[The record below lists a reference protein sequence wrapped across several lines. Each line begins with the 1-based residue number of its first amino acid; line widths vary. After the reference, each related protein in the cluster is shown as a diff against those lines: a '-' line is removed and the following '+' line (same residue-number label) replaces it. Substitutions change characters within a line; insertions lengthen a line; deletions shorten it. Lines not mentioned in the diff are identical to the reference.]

1 MSGAARLARLRPRR
15 ETVGAL
21 AALTLAEVAALAVYL
36 AAMPVA
42 VTELRYFLYPF
53 AWLNASALAVWR
65 VSPRVPAGEWR
76 RRRLAAAGVGA
87 AYFLVLAAVGGVLA
101 ASGPGTGVTVHWA
114 LPPGWGPMVLA
125 DAGPVR
131 VAAAPYRVAG
141 YLALAYLVYATLADA
156 EASLAGGVVG
166 LFSCVSC
173 TLPLL
178 AAVVSSLAGGAV
190 AFGSASALS
199 YDLSTAVFLLAVAL
213 LAWRP
218 DAALLGRLR

>member
-1 MSGAARLARLRPRR
+1 MSAALARVRPRR
-15 ETVGAL
+15 ETVGVLATLALAEIAAL
-21 AALTLAEVAALAVYL
+21 AAYL

-42 VTELRYFLYPF
+42 VDELRYFLYPF
-53 AWLNASALAVWR
+53 VWLNASVLAVWR
-65 VSPRVPAGEWR
+65 VTPRPANGR
-76 RRRLAAAGVGA
+76 RRRLAAGVAA
-87 AYFLVLAAVGGVLA
+87 AYFLVLAAVGGILA
-101 ASGPGTGVTVHWA
+101 ASNGSGVTVYWA
-114 LPPGWGPMVLA
+114 LPPGWGPMMLA
-125 DAGPVR
+125 HVGPVR

-156 EASLAGGVVG
+156 ETSLAGGFVG

-190 AFGSASALS
+190 AFGTASALS
-199 YDLSTAVFLLAVAL
+199 YDLSTAVFVLAVAL

>member
-1 MSGAARLARLRPRR
+1 MSTALARLRPRR
-15 ETVGAL
+15 ETVGVL
-21 AALTLAEVAALAVYL
+21 AALTLAELAVLGVYL
-36 AAMPVA
+36 ATMPVA

-53 AWLNASALAVWR
+53 VWLNVSLLAFWRVTPRDVAGRRRWLAV
-65 VSPRVPAGEWR
+65 
-76 RRRLAAAGVGA
+76 GVGV
-87 AYFLVLAAVGGVLA
+87 AYFLALAAVGGVLA
-101 ASGPGTGVTVHWA
+101 ASTASGVTVHWA

-125 DAGPVR
+125 HVGPVR
-131 VAAAPYRVAG
+131 VAAAPYQVVG

-156 EASLAGGVVG
+156 EASLAGGFVG
-166 LFSCVSC
+166 LFACVSC

-199 YDLSTAVFLLAVAL
+199 YDLSTAVFVLAVAL

-218 DAALLGRLR
+218 DVALLRRLR

>member
-1 MSGAARLARLRPRR
+1 VSAALARLRPRR
-15 ETVGAL
+15 ETVGVL
-21 AALTLAEVAALAVYL
+21 GALTLAELAALGVYL
-36 AAMPVA
+36 ATMPVA

-53 AWLNASALAVWR
+53 VWLNASLLAVWR
-65 VSPRVPAGEWR
+65 VTPQPASPRRHW
-76 RRRLAAAGVGA
+76 LAAGVGA
-87 AYFLVLAAVGGVLA
+87 AYFLGLAAVGGVLA
-101 ASGPGTGVTVHWA
+101 ASTGSGVTVHWA

-125 DAGPVR
+125 HTGPVR
-131 VAAAPYRVAG
+131 VAAAPYQVAG

-156 EASLAGGVVG
+156 ETSLAGGFVG

-199 YDLSTAVFLLAVAL
+199 YDLSTAVFVLAVAL

-218 DAALLGRLR
+218 DAALLRRLR

>member
-1 MSGAARLARLRPRR
+1 VSSALARVRPRR
-15 ETVGAL
+15 ETVGVL
-21 AALTLAEVAALAVYL
+21 ATLALAEVAALAAYL

-42 VTELRYFLYPF
+42 VDELRYFLYPF
-53 AWLNASALAVWR
+53 VWLNASVLAVWR
-65 VSPRVPAGEWR
+65 VTPRPANGR
-76 RRRLAAAGVGA
+76 RRRLAAGVAA
-87 AYFLVLAAVGGVLA
+87 AYFLVLAAVGGILA
-101 ASGPGTGVTVHWA
+101 ASSGNGVTVYWT

-125 DAGPVR
+125 HAGPVR
-131 VAAAPYRVAG
+131 VAATPYRVAG

-156 EASLAGGVVG
+156 ETSLAGGLVG

-190 AFGSASALS
+190 AFGTASALS
-199 YDLSTAVFLLAVAL
+199 YDLSTAVFVLAVAL

>member
-1 MSGAARLARLRPRR
+1 MSTALARLRPRR
-15 ETVGAL
+15 ETVELL
-21 AALTLAEVAALAVYL
+21 ATLTLAELAALGVYL
-36 AAMPVA
+36 ATMPVA
-42 VTELRYFLYPF
+42 VTELRYLLYPF
-53 AWLNASALAVWR
+53 VWLNAGALAVWR
-65 VSPRVPAGEWR
+65 VTPRPASDR
-76 RRRLAAAGVGA
+76 RRWLAAGAGV

-101 ASGPGTGVTVHWA
+101 ASTGSGVTVHWA

-125 DAGPVR
+125 HVGPVR

-141 YLALAYLVYATLADA
+141 YLALAYLVYATLVDA
-156 EASLAGGVVG
+156 ETSLAGGFVG
-166 LFSCVSC
+166 LFACVSC

-190 AFGSASALS
+190 AFGSAAALS
-199 YDLSTAVFLLAVAL
+199 YDLSTAVFLLAVGL

>member
-1 MSGAARLARLRPRR
+1 MSTALARVRPRQ
-15 ETVGAL
+15 ETVGVL
-21 AALTLAEVAALAVYL
+21 AALTLAEVAALAAYL

-42 VTELRYFLYPF
+42 VDELRYFLYPF
-53 AWLNASALAVWR
+53 VWLNASVLAVWR
-65 VSPRVPAGEWR
+65 VTPRPANGR
-76 RRRLAAAGVGA
+76 RRWLAAGVAA
-87 AYFLVLAAVGGVLA
+87 AYFLVLAAVGGILA
-101 ASGPGTGVTVHWA
+101 ASSGSGVTVYWM

-125 DAGPVR
+125 HVGPVQ

-156 EASLAGGVVG
+156 ETSLAGGLVG

-190 AFGSASALS
+190 AFGTASALS
-199 YDLSTAVFLLAVAL
+199 YDLSTAVFVLAVAL

>member
-1 MSGAARLARLRPRR
+1 VSTALARLRPRR
-15 ETVGAL
+15 ETVGVLGAL
-21 AALTLAEVAALAVYL
+21 ALAELAVLGVYL
-36 AAMPVA
+36 ATMPVA
-42 VTELRYFLYPF
+42 VTEPRYLLYPF
-53 AWLNASALAVWR
+53 VWLNASLLAVWR
-65 VSPRVPAGEWR
+65 VSPRPSTAR
-76 RRRLAAAGVGA
+76 RRRLAAGVGV
-87 AYFLVLAAVGGVLA
+87 AYFLGLAAVGGVLA
-101 ASGPGTGVTVHWA
+101 GSTASGVTVHWA

-125 DAGPVR
+125 NVGPVR
-131 VAAAPYRVAG
+131 VAAAPYQVAG
-141 YLALAYLVYATLADA
+141 YAALAYLVYVTLADA
-156 EASLAGGVVG
+156 ESSLAGSVLG